1 MGVEVSDTTLFP
13 YSAVVSIRA
22 TFPDGR
28 VTLGTGALV
37 GKNDVLTAT
46 HVIYQASYG
55 GYATSIQVF
64 PGADYNG
71 LLGEMQSTPFGSY
84 QSGSALAFPEEAFW
98 DGDDSTTSRAEV
110 SADIAII
117 GLTQAAGFQV
127 GWFGLA
133 PGNNT
138 GMWTT
143 EIGYPSDGTGMMQGP
158 SYAFSNNGLWIEA
171 YSYDGSTLLGSGSS
185 GGPLVIQEDYLPSI
199 IGVKSSG
206 NSNVN
211 YWADIDYKYEALIT
225 AINEN
230 DYLIGG
236 STFVKGTETKDFFLG
251 SIFNQVI
258 DGLSGMDTMAYTAS
272 LNQFSVFTTGNQQTN
287 VVSKVGLN
295 RGDTLTSIER
305 LKFSDT
311 SIALDIEPTENAGS
325 VYMLYKAAFNR
336 APDNGGI
343 GFWLNRIDHGL
354 DIVTGIA
361 QGFVDSAEFIA
372 KYGANPTN
380 ASYVNSLYQNVL
392 GRAGE
397 AGGLAYWTG
406 EMDVGR
412 VSKAQVLVQFA
423 TLPEGAGI
431 VAPLIANGIPYQEW
445 LG

>member
-1 MGVEVSDTTLFP
+1 MAVEVSNTTLFP

-22 TFPDGR
+22 TFADGR

-55 GYATSIQVF
+55 GYAISIQVF

-71 LLGEMQSTPFGSY
+71 LSGEMQSTPFGSY
-84 QSGSALAFPEEAFW
+84 QSGSVLAFPEEAFR

-138 GMWTT
+138 GMWAT

-158 SYAFSNNGLWIEA
+158 SYAYSNNGLWIEA
-171 YSYDGSTLLGSGSS
+171 YSYDGSTLLGPGSS
-185 GGPLVIQEDYLPSI
+185 GGPLVIQDSNHPSI

-206 NSNVN
+206 NRNVN
-211 YWADIDYKYEALIT
+211 YWADIDHKYESLMT

-230 DYLIGG
+230 DHLIGG
-236 STFVKGTETKDFFLG
+236 STFVRGTETKDFFVG
-251 SIFNQVI
+251 SASNQII
-258 DGLSGMDTMAYTAS
+258 DGLSGMDTMTYAVS
-272 LNQFSVFTTGNQQTN
+272 LSQFNVFTTGNQQTN
-287 VVSKVGLN
+287 IVSKAGHN
-295 RGDTLTSIER
+295 RGDTVTNVER

-311 SIALDIEPTENAGS
+311 SIALDIGPTENAGS

-336 APDNGGI
+336 APDNGGM
-343 GFWLNRIDHGL
+343 GFWLNRIDHGS
-354 DIVTGIA
+354 DIVTSIA

-380 ASYVNSLYQNVL
+380 ASYVNKIYQNVL
-392 GRAGE
+392 VREGE
-397 AGGLAYWTG
+397 TGGLAYWIG
-406 EMDVGR
+406 EMDAGR
-412 VSKAQVLVQFA
+412 ASKAQALVQFA

-445 LG
+445 VG